1 MPEPPS
7 RTGLTHEQA
16 QQLLARHGPNEIRD
30 RERRGLAATLA
41 DVVREPMFGLL
52 LVAAAVYLV
61 LGELG
66 EGLLLAFFAVVTVG
80 LVIAQQR
87 RSQHALDALRELA
100 APQVRVL
107 REGQV
112 QRIPAR
118 ELVPGDLFLLA
129 EGERVAADG
138 QLLEATALEVD
149 ESLLTGESVA
159 VAKLPVAETAV
170 QPHPASIAGVREPA
184 AARPER
190 EDPVRVWAGTLA
202 VGGHGLAEVLATGAL
217 TQVGRIG
224 ASLAAIE
231 PEASPLQ
238 HQLQRLVRIFGV
250 VAVAASTAL
259 ALWYGLHSGQWLQGL
274 LAALALGMAMLPEEF
289 PMVLSVFLALGAW
302 RLARAQVL
310 SRQSAAVE
318 ALGSTTFLCVDKTG
332 TLTENRMRLARLVAH
347 DNGSGDAAR
356 PLRPVVDHTVHPDS
370 PLPEGVH
377 RLLEAAMLASRRGSP
392 DPIDRALL
400 EHGDTAF
407 AEGGGQHLHPQW
419 RLEREYPLS
428 AQLLA
433 MSQAWTDEAGVRH
446 VAAKGA
452 PEAVLELCHA
462 GPQER
467 AAVMARVQALAE
479 EGLRVLAVA
488 EGRFE
493 GEAPAERAH
502 DVPFV
507 WLGLLGFRDP
517 LRASVPEA
525 VAQARSAGIAVAMI
539 TGDHAA
545 TALAIAR
552 EAGLD
557 VGAGAL
563 RGDDLERLDD
573 AALAQAVRTVRVYA
587 RVSPAQKLR
596 LVQALQRNGETVAMT
611 GDGVNDAPAL
621 KAAHI
626 GIAMGVRG
634 TDVAREAAGLVL
646 MEEDFGRIVAGVRM
660 GRRIFDNLQRV
671 MTYITAIHVPI
682 AGLALL
688 PVLFGL
694 PPLLLPAHVVL
705 TEMVIDPV
713 CSLAFEGAPEDPRV
727 MQRPPRRRGDSLLGR
742 ELLVRGLAQGA
753 CLLAAT
759 LAVYALALHGGRGEE
774 VARTLA
780 VLGLTAGNLLLV
792 AVNASAGLG
801 WRALLA
807 PGTRAFWWVAAAA
820 TAALGTALAVPAARE
835 LLRLAVPPAADLA
848 ATLAAVAAA
857 VALGAI
863 IGHGLARKTSAA

>member
-1 MPEPPS
+1 MDSPQTE
-7 RTGLTHEQA
+7 RGLDEDE
-16 QQLLARHGPNEIRD
+16 ARRRLHAHGPNEIRD
-30 RERRGLAATLA
+30 RERKSLAATLA
-41 DVVREPMFGLL
+41 SIATEPMFGLL
-52 LVAAAVYLV
+52 LAAAAVYL
-61 LGELG
+61 LIGDLG
-66 EGLLLAFFAVVTVG
+66 EGLLLAGFAVATVG
-80 LVIAQQR
+80 LVIAQER
-87 RSQHALDALRELA
+87 RSQRALDALRELA

-107 REGQV
+107 RAGQLR
-112 QRIPAR
+112 RIPAR
-118 ELVPGDLFLLA
+118 ELVPGDLFVLA
-129 EGERVAADG
+129 EGERVAADA
-138 QLLEATALEVD
+138 QLRQASALEVD
-149 ESLLTGESVA
+149 ESLLTGESVP
-159 VAKLPVAETAV
+159 VAKRAALPGQAPAER
-170 QPHPASIAGVREPA
+170 PSDDDA
-184 AARPER
+184 AATAA
-190 EDPVRVWAGTLA
+190 WAGTLVVA
-202 VGGHGLAEVLATGAL
+202 GHALAEVVATGAR

-224 ASLAAIE
+224 ASLAAIVPE
-231 PEASPLQ
+231 PSPLQ
-238 HQLQRLVRIFGV
+238 RQLKHLVRLFG
-250 VAVAASTAL
+250 AVAIAAAAAL
-259 ALWYGLHSGQWLQGL
+259 ALWYGLRNGQWLQGL
-274 LAALALGMAMLPEEF
+274 LSALALGMAMLPEEF

-310 SRQSAAVE
+310 SRQPAAVE
-318 ALGSTTFLCVDKTG
+318 ALGAATFLCVDKTG
-332 TLTENRMRLARLVAH
+332 TLTENRMRLARLVA
-347 DNGSGDAAR
+347 DA
-356 PLRPVVDHTVHPDS
+356 LDHPIAPGQ
-370 PLPEGVH
+370 PLPEPVH
-377 RLLEAAMLASRRGSP
+377 RLLEMAMLASRRGSP

-400 EHGDTAF
+400 EHGDAALADT
-407 AEGGGQHLHPQW
+407 GHLHPLW
-419 RLEREYPLS
+419 LLEREYPLS
-428 AQLLA
+428 AELLA
-433 MSQAWTDEAGVRH
+433 MSQAWTDEAGVRR

-452 PEAVLELCHA
+452 PEAVLDLCHA
-462 GPQER
+462 PAAQRE
-467 AAVMARVQALAE
+467 AVMARVHELAAQ
-479 EGLRVLAVA
+479 GLRVLAVA
-488 EGRFE
+488 EGTYAGQE
-493 GEAPAERAH
+493 PAAQAH
-502 DVPFV
+502 DVSFT

-517 LRASVPEA
+517 LRASVPAA
-525 VAQARSAGIAVAMI
+525 VAQARAAGIAVAMI

-557 VGAGAL
+557 TEAGAL
-563 RGDDLERLDD
+563 RGQDLDTLDD
-573 AALAQAVRTVRVYA
+573 AALAQAVRTVRVFA
-587 RVSPAQKLR
+587 RVSPAHKLR

-646 MEEDFGRIVAGVRM
+646 LEEDFGRIVGGVRM

-727 MQRPPRRRGDSLLGR
+727 MSRPPRPREGSLLGR
-742 ELLVRGLAQGA
+742 ALLVTGLVQGS

-759 LAVYALALHGGRGEE
+759 LAIYVLALQGGRAED

-801 WRALLA
+801 WRALFA

-820 TAALGTALAVPAARE
+820 VTALTLALAVPAARE
-835 LLRLAVPPAADLA
+835 LLRFALPGWADLA
-848 ATLAAVAAA
+848 AALAAVGVA
-857 VALGAI
+857 VAFGAV
-863 IGHGLARKTSAA
+863 LATQLKRRLCDDR